1 MANPS
6 ANNTNGNGSAATAAN
21 GGSSAVPENSPTG
34 PSERALKHPIG
45 LSFEWTRDEQSLLEE
60 LLTKYASDKPVM
72 RFAKIAEQL
81 QDKTVRDVALRTRW
95 MTIAF
100 QILNFTEFVWIVLG
114 VLGYSFKITGKKEN
128 GKRRKDNSNSSR
140 RHKDKKEK
148 VADQQAKPS
157 SNTANRSN
165 GPQYAQPSTSID
177 SDDGISYKDIGGAS
191 GQLLEQNAQAL
202 DQILANFS
210 TFKVQENIHLFSQTR
225 NNILA
230 IMNDLTDMPEMMKQ
244 MPPLPVKLNDEL
256 ASSILP

>member
-95 MTIAF
+95 MT
-100 QILNFTEFVWIVLG
+100 
-114 VLGYSFKITGKKEN
+114 KKEN